1 MKVTVEVDCTPV
13 EARSFLGLPDVTGLK
28 PQNSAS
34 VAAAA
39 AASESAILS
48 HGHVRIRVVLIRRVR
63 RLVPGWRAGSV

>member
-1 MKVTVEVDCTPV
+1 MKVTVWSG
-13 EARSFLGLPDVTGLK
+13 ARKCPPDVTGLK